1 MKTTIKILARSGR
14 APIFVT
20 PEKWHAV
27 DASVTALT
35 TEFAG
40 VLQPL
45 TGTERRGLLGV
56 GIAKESFTREFLALA
71 KAHPEIMP
79 PMLLPAETQRDWQ
92 TREEFDARRRAVAT
106 LLQQIED
113 TMAGLESDCLATALA
128 GYQALL
134 RGGAPAGLEPAVES
148 LRRHFARHSPKPA
161 ARETPATPAR
171 AAVTAPNAIA
181 AAFPAVGPNAEGAA
195 SSGSAGMPLAA

>member
-1 MKTTIKILARSGR
+1 MRTKTLSRSNR
-14 APIFVT
+14 VPLVVT
-20 PEKWHAV
+20 PEKWHTV
-27 DASVTALT
+27 DAAVGALN

-71 KAHPEIMP
+71 KAHPDIMP

-148 LRRHFARHSPKPA
+148 LRRHFARHTPKPA
-161 ARETPATPAR
+161 AAPKAAKVVAGEFLAGVATAGD
-171 AAVTAPNAIA
+171 APRT
-181 AAFPAVGPNAEGAA
+181 GGAEV
-195 SSGSAGMPLAA
+195 PLAA